1 MQNHV
6 EKCNE
11 LNILSLFSP
20 ISCSGSPF
28 RRSLLD
34 VFLGKVVQK
43 ICSNFKGESSCR
55 SAVLIKL
62 QSNFIE
68 ITFRHGCSPVNL
80 LHIFKTPFPKNTSE
94 WLLLPYFRYSL
105 VYRSKCYGLLESIE
119 IEEDKTQMLDNLIL

>member
-94 WLLLPYFRYSL
+94 RMFLSVQCVDCNIKY
-105 VYRSKCYGLLESIE
+105 LE
-119 IEEDKTQMLDNLIL
+119 LIGQVVEYNYQLAVIF